1 MTRTLHPFADRAV
14 SRVRDVTL
22 IDLAGLADTPWWL
35 DDDGAR
41 WVESIIDDVV
51 EVIEYANPKGPEDID
66 RLADE
71 WAVEMADSAVPIYT
85 DNLFRVVLSLQAWDE
100 PIDELGALSR
110 DLLDAA
116 RWVVYT
122 IADRIIHALLDLAR
136 DYRL

>member
-22 IDLAGLADTPWWL
+22 TDLAGLADTPLDL
-35 DDDGAR
+35 DDVGTR

-71 WAVEMADSAVPIYT
+71 WAAEMADGAVPIYP
-85 DNLFRVVLSLQAWDE
+85 DDLFRVVLSLRAWHE
-100 PIDELGALSR
+100 PIDELGVPR
-110 DLLDAA
+110 DLLNTAGWA
-116 RWVVYT
+116 VYM
-122 IADRIIHALLDLAR
+122 IADRIIRALLDLAR
-136 DYRL
+136 DDRL

>member
-14 SRVRDVTL
+14 SRVRDVTMT
-22 IDLAGLADTPWWL
+22 DLAGLADTPWRL
-35 DDDGAR
+35 DDEGTR

-100 PIDELGALSR
+100 PIDELGVPR

-116 RWVVYT
+116 RWAVYM